1 MLFEGGLIVKVSS
14 KSFSHIKIF
23 SRFFIVIKI
32 SPKYT
37 YLTDT
42 SSCMNVLIL
51 FRDLGEQD
59 VHYFPR
65 FEIITYTSHLSLFL
79 FSHLPHT

>member
-1 MLFEGGLIVKVSS
+1 MLFEGGLIVKVSL
-14 KSFSHIKIF
+14 KSFSHIRNF

-32 SPKYT
+32 SLKYT

-42 SSCMNVLIL
+42 CRMNVSIL
-51 FRDLGEQD
+51 LRDLGEQD

-65 FEIITYTSHLSLFL
+65 FKIITYTIHLSLFL